1 MSEEKKVYKMNWAGR
16 PLQVEIGQ
24 LAKQASAA
32 VLVRYGETVVLTAV
46 VGAKEPKE
54 GQDFFPLQVLYEE
67 KMYAAGKIPGGY
79 IKREGRPSEHAT
91 LTARLIDR
99 PIRPLF
105 PEGYKNDVQVIN
117 TVMSVDPDCSP
128 EMAAMFG
135 SSLALG
141 ISSIP
146 FEGPIAG
153 VNVGRVNGDL
163 MINPTAD
170 QEAQSDLELTV
181 AGTSKAINMVESSAS
196 ELSEDEMLAALMF
209 GHANIK
215 EMTYFQKQI
224 IDEIGQEKVDYV
236 ADELDPE
243 LEAEIVTNYH
253 QRMVEAI
260 QTFDKLEREENIRA
274 VKDEILSVYDARFLD
289 DEDFI
294 RLHQQVADL
303 ADKLEYNEVRRL
315 ITDDKVRPDGRQ
327 IDEIR
332 PLSSEVGLLPRAH
345 GSGLFTRGQTQ
356 VLSACTLAPLS
367 EAQHIDGLGP
377 DYDQRFIHHYNFP
390 QFSVGSNGR
399 YGSPGRRE
407 IGHGA
412 LGHRALSQVIPDE
425 EDFPYTI
432 RLVAEV
438 LESNGSSSQAS
449 ICASTLAM
457 MDAGVPI
464 KAPVAGIAMG
474 LVMNEADESKYTILT
489 DIQGLE
495 DHLGDMDFKVA
506 GTAEGIT
513 ALQMDI
519 KIKGITEEILRES
532 LAQAKQAR
540 MQILDQITSTIA
552 EPRAELSK
560 YAPKIGKIRIDEDQ
574 IKVVIGKGGDTINGI
589 IDETGTKIDIAD
601 DGLVTI
607 YSDDQAMI
615 DRAIEIIEQLT
626 LKIEVGQIYEGKVFR
641 IEKFGAFVD
650 LAPGQNGMIHISE
663 LQHKRT
669 NKVEDVVNIG
679 DVVRVKVIEIDDRGR
694 INLSLKALTDPEAE

>member
-170 QEAQSDLELTV
+170 QQAQSDLELTV

-236 ADELDPE
+236 PDELDPE

-260 QTFDKLEREENIRA
+260 QTFDKLEREENIQA
-274 VKDEILSVYDARFLD
+274 VKDEILSVYDARFLE

-294 RLHQQVADL
+294 QIHQQVADL

-367 EAQHIDGLGP
+367 EAQHIDG
-377 DYDQRFIHHYNFP
+377 
-390 QFSVGSNGR
+390 
-399 YGSPGRRE
+399 
-407 IGHGA
+407 
-412 LGHRALSQVIPDE
+412 
-425 EDFPYTI
+425 
-432 RLVAEV
+432 
-438 LESNGSSSQAS
+438 
-449 ICASTLAM
+449 
-457 MDAGVPI
+457 
-464 KAPVAGIAMG
+464 
-474 LVMNEADESKYTILT
+474 
-489 DIQGLE
+489 
-495 DHLGDMDFKVA
+495 
-506 GTAEGIT
+506 
-513 ALQMDI
+513 
-519 KIKGITEEILRES
+519 
-532 LAQAKQAR
+532 
-540 MQILDQITSTIA
+540 
-552 EPRAELSK
+552 
-560 YAPKIGKIRIDEDQ
+560 
-574 IKVVIGKGGDTINGI
+574 
-589 IDETGTKIDIAD
+589 
-601 DGLVTI
+601 
-607 YSDDQAMI
+607 
-615 DRAIEIIEQLT
+615 
-626 LKIEVGQIYEGKVFR
+626 
-641 IEKFGAFVD
+641 FVY
-650 LAPGQNGMIHISE
+650 
-663 LQHKRT
+663 
-669 NKVEDVVNIG
+669 
-679 DVVRVKVIEIDDRGR
+679 
-694 INLSLKALTDPEAE
+694 